1 MIRNIVFDMG
11 MVLLNWNPMQPCLRY
26 AKDEEMAKKLCSAI
40 FTHPEWG
47 PMNDGGVMLEKDYF
61 VRCRERMESD
71 ELKQL
76 GVAVEKDWW
85 LDALYP
91 MQGMDKVIETLLEKG
106 FRLYILTNCG
116 HRFHDFSYK
125 IPHYNRFSGVLVS
138 AEELMLKP
146 DAEIYHRLFEKFDLK
161 AEECIFI
168 DDLQKNIDGAKAVGM
183 EGYCFA
189 DGNAEKL
196 LSHLLTMNA

>member
-26 AKDEEMAKKLCSAI
+26 AKDEEMARKLCSAI

-47 PMNDGGVMLEKDYF
+47 PMNDGGKMLEKDYF

-85 LDALYP
+85 LDSLYP

-106 FRLYILTNCG
+106 FKLYILTNCG

-146 DAEIYHRLFEKFDLK
+146 DAEIYYRLFEKFDLK